1 MAETHFPNS
10 GGSSGSGVVRVGESG
25 SYPVK
30 ATFRASLKSSFE
42 ISVSPT
48 TATARA
54 GTAEGVGTPEI
65 GLSEPEQDATVRA
78 AARRAKVPAILGPV

>member
-1 MAETHFPNS
+1 
-10 GGSSGSGVVRVGESG
+10 
-25 SYPVK
+25 
-30 ATFRASLKSSFE
+30 LE

-48 TATARA
+48 TAAARA

-78 AARRAKVPAILGPV
+78 AARRAKVPAIFAPV